1 MMVDRFAFRSS
12 TRTCFSFLI
21 SFVRS
26 IDCRLEM
33 FTKDHWDALG
43 NVWVGM
49 KRDIKGGGRLGRQR
63 KKGGKSREIKGKRA
77 KKTNRKLSERN

>member
-49 KRDIKGGGRLGRQR
+49 KRDIKGGGKTWETE
-63 KKGGKSREIKGKRA
+63 KKRGE
-77 KKTNRKLSERN
+77 E